1 MANGVPMPSFYS
13 LAEVG
18 VQDLLSANLPDP
30 TDNAGALTAFGIV
43 GTPGA
48 LADPRPEAFAKTG
61 FLAPTHDL
69 VWLNHI
75 HIFPRRRDLGS
86 VVSAH
91 QFEVEVWNGF
101 MRTSQ
106 ILDEITVEGPAGISV
121 IDHLGQPAHYPAS
134 DSQVY
139 TVEVS
144 AEGDPQID
152 NLITWVFVDIDSSES
167 NVTILGFRLIPFP
180 FPPNMAQSITET
192 FGYLTDIIRS
202 FSGQEQ
208 RMQLRVVPVGTVGY
222 SVYLSEVQDAQMAN
236 AILFGNQ
243 PRAFGVG
250 RWQFR
255 TPLAIAAAVDD
266 LSIYCTIDDI
276 PFVAGGLVML
286 WTSPYEWEVQ
296 TIESVESD
304 HLVLTSGL
312 RSAWAVRTAVLP
324 MVVARLSQEVGLSW
338 QSLLAVSQKITFDVD
353 GFRP

>member
-1 MANGVPMPSFYS
+1 LATGVPAPSFLS
-13 LAEVG
+13 LDEIG
-18 VQDLLSANLPDP
+18 VQDLFDANLPDP
-30 TDNAGALTAFGIV
+30 TDNAGALAAFGVV
-43 GTPGA
+43 GTPGT

-61 FLAPTHDL
+61 LLAPTHDL

-75 HIFPRRRDLGS
+75 HILPRLRELGS

-91 QFEVEVWNGF
+91 QFEVEVWNAF

-106 ILDEITVEGPAGISV
+106 TLDEITVEGPAGITV

-152 NLITWVFVDIDSSES
+152 NLITWVFVGIDSTGST
-167 NVTILGFRLIPFP
+167 VTVLGFRLIPFP
-180 FPPNMAQSITET
+180 FPPNMALPITET
-192 FGYLTDIIRS
+192 FGYQTDIVRS
-202 FSGQEQ
+202 FAGDEQ
-208 RMQLRVVPVGTVGY
+208 RIQLRVVPVGTISY
-222 SVYLSEVQDAQMAN
+222 SLYLSEVRDAQMLN
-236 AILFGNQ
+236 AIIFGNQ

-255 TPLAIAAAVDD
+255 TPLATAAAADD
-266 LSIYCTIDDI
+266 LSIYCTTDDI
-276 PFVAGGLVML
+276 PFIAGGLVML

-296 TIESVESD
+296 TIASVESD

-312 RSAWAVRTAVLP
+312 RSAWAAGTAVLP
-324 MVVARLSQEVGLSW
+324 AVIARMSQEEGLSW
-338 QSLLAVSQKITFDVD
+338 ESLLAVSQKITFDVD
-353 GFRP
+353 GFTP